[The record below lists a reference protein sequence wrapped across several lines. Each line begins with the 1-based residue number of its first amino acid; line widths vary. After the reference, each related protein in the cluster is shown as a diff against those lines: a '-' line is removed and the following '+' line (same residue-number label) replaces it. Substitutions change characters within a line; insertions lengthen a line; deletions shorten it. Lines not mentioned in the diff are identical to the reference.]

1 MKELIKCCVVKYE
14 AEIQKLAGSP
24 LSRELFQRIIQKH
37 EMNTAPLPEE
47 STPKEYVIV
56 HS

>member
-1 MKELIKCCVVKYE
+1 MKELIRYCVLKHE
-14 AEIQKLAGSP
+14 AELQELARSP

-37 EMNTAPLPEE
+37 EMNTAPRPEE
-47 STPKEYVIV
+47 SIPKEYVIV